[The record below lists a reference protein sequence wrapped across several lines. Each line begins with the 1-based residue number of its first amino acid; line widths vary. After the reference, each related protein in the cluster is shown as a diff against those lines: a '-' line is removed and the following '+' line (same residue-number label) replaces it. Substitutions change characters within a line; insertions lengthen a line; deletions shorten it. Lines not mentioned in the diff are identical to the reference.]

1 MRTKEKFYD
10 NLSKFQV
17 SHDKKVERFEFRDV
31 KTLNALVAESKKI
44 KKAGEKAGE
53 NYSDATMERGD
64 WQKKQQSL
72 LKTKKMLEQKLES
85 TKKQAL
91 KMVDVAESK
100 VTKIATENNN
110 AIDKYNKAY
119 DLEEKFSKEYKSAH
133 SAAESHIS
141 NMKSAISAFES
152 SAKSLGVYD
161 KVASK
166 IAEYKKAAEQTDSF

>member
-10 NLSKFQV
+10 NLTKFQV

-31 KTLNALVAESKKI
+31 KTLNALVAESKTI
-44 KKAGEKAGE
+44 RKAGEKAGE
-53 NYSDATMERGD
+53 NSSDATNNRID
-64 WQKKQQSL
+64 AQK
-72 LKTKKMLEQKLES
+72 EQAS
-85 TKKQAL
+85 AL
-91 KMVDVAESK
+91 KRKKDFDKLLVGKKKEALRIVKEAEK
-100 VTKIATENNN
+100 NVTFWSTETNK
-110 AIDKYNKAY
+110 AIEKYNKAY

-166 IAEYKKAAEQTDSF
+166 ISEYKKAAEQTDSF

>member
-44 KKAGEKAGE
+44 KQA
-53 NYSDATMERGD
+53 S
-64 WQKKQQSL
+64 
-72 LKTKKMLEQKLES
+72 
-85 TKKQAL
+85 AL
-91 KMVDVAESK
+91 KRKKDFDKLLVGKKKEALRIVKEAEK
-100 VTKIATENNN
+100 NVTFWSTETNK
-110 AIDKYNKAY
+110 AIEKYNKAY

-166 IAEYKKAAEQTDSF
+166 ISEYKKAAEQTDSF